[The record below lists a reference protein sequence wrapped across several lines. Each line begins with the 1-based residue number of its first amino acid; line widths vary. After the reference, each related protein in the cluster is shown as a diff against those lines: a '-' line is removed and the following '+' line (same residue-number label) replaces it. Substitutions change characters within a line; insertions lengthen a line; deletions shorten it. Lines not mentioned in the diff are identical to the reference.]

1 MNRPSSQI
9 AAYQTAIRTT
19 SPLNAVV
26 MLYDGVLVRTAAAAV
41 AARRKD
47 YETQFNEVMRAAK
60 IINGLNAY
68 LDMDAGGKVAVSLRE
83 MYQAVAGAL
92 LSSVGRSTGA
102 EALDKIGAAVRM
114 TRNAWAEIAGLPLS
128 AHD

>member
-1 MNRPSSQI
+1 MNRPSPQI

-26 MLYDGVLVRTAAAAV
+26 MLYDGVLVRTAAAAA

-114 TRNAWAEIAGLPLS
+114 TRNAWADIAGVPLS